1 MDGDGDRN
9 GDRDA
14 GAPPDGPRGTDG
26 LTDAIDDRL
35 DDYREALFRLL
46 AQPSVSATGEG
57 IDAAADLTVAVCEQF
72 GFAAERIETDG
83 APVVHAERGPGTAAG
98 WSGSGS
104 GGGPDAADSEGGG
117 NDGPPTLVFYGHYD
131 VQPGDPDAWESPAFE
146 PTIRDGSIYARGAG
160 DNKGQFAAHAF
171 AADALAAAGAAPDL
185 NLRVR
190 LLIDGGEETG
200 SAGLRSYLA
209 GGADRIADADLV
221 YVADG
226 PRHAVAGAD
235 GVRRGRPTLIYG
247 NRGLLAFQVDRRTA
261 DTDLHSGNFGG
272 PIPAATNRL
281 VDALATLRDGD
292 EVLVDGFD
300 DGIQVTDADRE
311 LVDAIPDDGAAV
323 AADLGL
329 AADDPDG
336 ERYYE
341 RLLTEPTMTINGL
354 SGGYAGEGMKTVLPA
369 SATAKIDCRL
379 LPGQN
384 PDAVLDRIREH
395 LAAVDPAVEVTRL
408 GSFPPMK
415 TPVDTPAAPPVRRA
429 LAAVWG
435 TEPIELPVLGGSLPA
450 AYFREV
456 PPLSDVPVLVVPYA
470 NHDQGNHSPDEHL
483 DLDCF
488 ENGIATSARA
498 MREIAAAL

>member
-1 MDGDGDRN
+1 MDGDDSP
-9 GDRDA
+9 A
-14 GAPPDGPRGTDG
+14 DGTGG
-26 LTDAIDDRL
+26 LADAIDDRL
-35 DDYREALFRLL
+35 DDYRDALFDLL

-57 IDAAADLTVAVCEQF
+57 IDDAAALTADVCERF
-72 GFAAERIETDG
+72 GFAAELLETDG
-83 APVVHAERGPGTAAG
+83 APVVHAERGPGTDAG
-98 WSGSGS
+98 WSNDGA
-104 GGGPDAADSEGGG
+104 GGDGG
-117 NDGPPTLVFYGHYD
+117 NDGDGAGAERDDTDGPPTLVFYGHYD
-131 VQPGDPDAWESPAFE
+131 VQPPGDPDAWESPPFE
-146 PTIRDGSIYARGAG
+146 PTVRDGSIYARGAG

-171 AADALAAAGAAPDL
+171 AADALAAAGAAPD
-185 NLRVR
+185 LRVR

-247 NRGLLAFQVDRRTA
+247 NRGLLAFQLDRRTA
-261 DTDLHSGNFGG
+261 NTDLHSGNFGG
-272 PIPAATNRL
+272 PVPAATNRL
-281 VDALATLRDGD
+281 VDALATLREGD
-292 EVLVDGFD
+292 EVLVDGFHE
-300 DGIQVTDADRE
+300 GIEVTDADRD
-311 LVDAIPDDGAAV
+311 LVEAIPDDGAAV

-329 AADDPDG
+329 AADDLDG

-369 SATAKIDCRL
+369 TATAKVDCRL
-379 LPGQN
+379 LPGQD

-395 LAAVDPAVEVTRL
+395 LAAVDPAVEVTGL

-415 TPVDTPAAPPVRRA
+415 TPVDTPAAPPIRRA
-429 LAAVWG
+429 LAAVWE

-450 AYFREV
+450 AYFREAA
-456 PPLSDVPVLVVPYA
+456 PLSDVPVLVVPYA
-470 NHDQGNHSPDEHL
+470 NHDQGNHSPNEHL

-498 MREIAAAL
+498 MVEVAAAL